1 MEKPNNIISIPCS
14 IDKSFFKYW
23 FKFLKPYHNLTDKEM
38 EVIASFVK
46 YRYQLS
52 KVIKDANILDKV
64 TMSEDTKLK
73 VRGDCNLSSP
83 HFQVIMSKLRKS
95 KIIENN
101 RINPRFIPNLLDE
114 SKPFQLLLVFNIK

>member
-52 KVIKDANILDKV
+52 KVIKDANILDKA

-73 VRGDCNLSSP
+73 VRGDCNLSSH

>member
-23 FKFLKPYHNLTDKEM
+23 LRFLKRYHNLTDKEM

>member
-1 MEKPNNIISIPCS
+1 
-14 IDKSFFKYW
+14 
-23 FKFLKPYHNLTDKEM
+23 M

-52 KVIKDANILDKV
+52 KVIKDVNILDKV

>member
-1 MEKPNNIISIPCS
+1 MEKPNNVIRIPCS
-14 IDKSFFKYW
+14 VDKSFFKYW

-52 KVIKDANILDKV
+52 KVIKDTNILDKV

-83 HFQVIMSKLRKS
+83 HFQVIMSKLRKC
-95 KIIENN
+95 KIIQDN
-101 RINPRFIPNLLDE
+101 RINPSFIPNILDDK
-114 SKPFQLLLVFNIK
+114 KPFQLLLLFDLQ